1 MFDLKRCAI
10 KMASNIQ
17 VVGSKRGKVIL
28 KNDFI
33 LKGLLKNKKYEELV
47 GRLIKMMREINK
59 VEFLYDDLKL
69 VISYDWTRTSEKKVV
84 NWIKL
89 IIEILIDNYEE
100 IKKFIESNNK
110 EELINFIEH
119 QVRSELKFMKYK

>member
-10 KMASNIQ
+10 KMASNIK
-17 VVGSKRGKVIL
+17 VVESRRGKVIL
-28 KNDFI
+28 KNDLI
-33 LKGLLKNKKYEELV
+33 LKGLLRNKEYEKLV

-59 VEFLYDDLKL
+59 VEFLYDDLKI

-100 IKKFIESNNK
+100 IKNFIERNNK
-110 EELINFIEH
+110 EELIKFIEH
-119 QVRSELKFMKYK
+119 QVKNEIKFIKYK

>member
-1 MFDLKRCAI
+1 MFDLKKCAI
-10 KMASNIQ
+10 KMASNIK
-17 VVGSKRGKVIL
+17 VVESRRGKVIL
-28 KNDFI
+28 KNDLI
-33 LKGLLKNKKYEELV
+33 LKGLLRNKGYEELV

-89 IIEILIDNYEE
+89 IIEILVDNYEE
-100 IKKFIESNNK
+100 IKNFIERNNK
-110 EELINFIEH
+110 KELIKFIEH
-119 QVRSELKFMKYK
+119 QVKSEIKFMKYK

>member
-10 KMASNIQ
+10 KMASNIK
-17 VVGSKRGKVIL
+17 VVESRRGKVIL
-28 KNDFI
+28 KNDLI
-33 LKGLLKNKKYEELV
+33 LKGLLRNKGYEKLV

-89 IIEILIDNYEE
+89 IIEILLDNYEE
-100 IKKFIESNNK
+100 IKNFIESNNK
-110 EELINFIEH
+110 EELIKFIEH
-119 QVRSELKFMKYK
+119 QVKNEIKFIKYK

>member
-10 KMASNIQ
+10 KMASNIK
-17 VVGSKRGKVIL
+17 VVESRRGKVIL
-28 KNDFI
+28 KNDLI
-33 LKGLLKNKKYEELV
+33 LKGLLRNKEYEKLV

-59 VEFLYDDLKL
+59 VEFLYDDLKI

-89 IIEILIDNYEE
+89 IIEILLDNYEE
-100 IKKFIESNNK
+100 IKNFIESNNK
-110 EELINFIEH
+110 EELIKFIEH
-119 QVRSELKFMKYK
+119 QVKNEIKFIKYK

>member
-10 KMASNIQ
+10 KMASNIK
-17 VVGSKRGKVIL
+17 VVESRRGKVIL
-28 KNDFI
+28 KNDLI
-33 LKGLLKNKKYEELV
+33 LKGLLRNKGYEKLV

-59 VEFLYDDLKL
+59 VEFLYDDLKI

-89 IIEILIDNYEE
+89 IIEILLDNYEE
-100 IKKFIESNNK
+100 IKNFIESNNK
-110 EELINFIEH
+110 EELIKFIEH
-119 QVRSELKFMKYK
+119 QVKNEIKFIKYK

>member
-10 KMASNIQ
+10 KMASNIK

-89 IIEILIDNYEE
+89 IIEVLLDNYEE

-110 EELINFIEH
+110 EELIKFIEH